1 MADNSI
7 IKIKCI
13 EVCQPIGKFYVG
25 KISWQNLLDISYSD
39 IRRIQK
45 EEMGTIDSYLGIQRE
60 LSPNRLKDIAKYV
73 SFSDATF
80 PSSIVLSI
88 KSIDKE
94 TDESNILGYD
104 NVTGE
109 LSLRKSDRIA
119 QIIDG
124 QHRVFGIQKFIEGNN
139 VFNETF
145 VFDLI
150 VTLFIDIDPDE
161 ESMIFSTINKAQTKV
176 NKSLVYDLFDLAKT
190 RSPQRTCHNVV
201 KLLDEKEGSPLFGMV
216 KRLGVADDVNRET
229 ITQATLVECI
239 IKYISKDGEEMKDR
253 DTLIRGKKL
262 ERISGKE
269 LERRFFRNWFIDEK
283 DAQIAKLLWDYFSA
297 IKNRWPKAW
306 EEKSIL
312 VKSTGIIAFMKF
324 LAPVVNHLGIERNI
338 TVEEFSSLLNSI
350 DIKDEDFNT
359 KQYIPGAKGQSELY
373 KDLIFH
379 SGLTILKFE
388 TGICKKNH
396 RYDTIFADLPESQ
409 KFYSKDERH
418 KCAGCAYDQ
427 GFNDAIKGM
436 KSEIRLDELDISQ
449 AGTVRHKD
457 PIVAYEMGF
466 KAGLKSINK

>member
-1 MADNSI
+1 MADKST
-7 IKIKCI
+7 IKIKCV

-45 EEMGTIDSYLGIQRE
+45 EELGSIDSYLGIQRE

-80 PSSIVLSI
+80 PSSIVLSV
-88 KSIDKE
+88 KSIDKDS
-94 TDESNILGYD
+94 DESNILGYD
-104 NVTGE
+104 NLTGE
-109 LSLRKSDRIA
+109 LILRNSDNIA

-190 RSPQRTCHNVV
+190 RSPQRTCHNIV
-201 KLLDEKEGSPLFGMV
+201 KLLDEKEGSPLFGMI
-216 KRLGVADDVNRET
+216 KRLGVAEDVNRET

-239 IKYISKDGEEMKDR
+239 IKYISKDGEEMRDR
-253 DTLIRGKKL
+253 DTLIRGNKL
-262 ERISGKE
+262 EHISGKD

-283 DAQIAKLLWDYFSA
+283 DAQIAKLLWDYFLA
-297 IKNRWPKAW
+297 IKKRWPIAW
-306 EEKSIL
+306 DTKSIL
-312 VKSTGIIAFMKF
+312 VKSTGVIAFMKF
-324 LAPVVNHLGIERNI
+324 LSPVVNHLGIERNLS
-338 TVEEFSSLLNSI
+338 VEEFSNLLNSI

-359 KQYIPGAKGQSELY
+359 NRYIPGAKGQAELY
-373 KDLIFH
+373 KDLMNL
-379 SGLTILKFE
+379 SGLTTLKFE

-396 RYDTIFADLPESQ
+396 RFDTIFIDLPESQ

-427 GFNDAIKGM
+427 GFADAINGVKN
-436 KSEIRLDELDISQ
+436 EIRLDELDISQ

-457 PIVAYEMGF
+457 PIAAYEMGY

>member
-1 MADNSI
+1 MADNNTVTIS
-7 IKIKCI
+7 CI

-25 KISWQNLLDISYSD
+25 KITWQNLLDISYSD

-45 EEMGTIDSYLGIQRE
+45 EELGTIDSYLGIQRE
-60 LSPNRLKDIAKYV
+60 LSNNRLKEISKYV
-73 SFSDATF
+73 SYSDATF

-94 TDESNILGYD
+94 TDEPNILNYD
-104 NVTGE
+104 NSSGLLTLV
-109 LSLRKSDRIA
+109 KSDKIA

-124 QHRVFGIQKFIEGNN
+124 QHRVFGIQKFIENN
-139 VFNETF
+139 NAFNETF

-190 RSPQRTCHNVV
+190 RSPQRTSHNIV
-201 KLLDEKEGSPLFGMV
+201 KLLDEKDGSPLYGMI

-229 ITQATLVECI
+229 ITQATLVESI
-239 IKYISKDGEEMKDR
+239 LNYISKDGEEMKDR
-253 DTLIRGKKL
+253 DILMRGKEL
-262 ERISGKE
+262 ELISGKE
-269 LERRFFRNWFIDEK
+269 LERRFFRNWFIEEK
-283 DAQIAKLLWDYFSA
+283 DAQIAKLLWDYFLA
-297 IKNRWPKAW
+297 IKKRWPNAW
-306 EEKSIL
+306 ENKSIL

-324 LAPVVNHLGIERNI
+324 LSPIVNFLGVEKNINFDEFKKILDSIEIN
-338 TVEEFSSLLNSI
+338 
-350 DIKDEDFNT
+350 DEDFNT
-359 KQYIPGAKGQSELY
+359 SKYIPGAKGQSELY
-373 KDLIFH
+373 KDLLNS
-379 SGLTILKFE
+379 SGLNSIKLT

-396 RYDTIFADLPESQ
+396 RFDSIFSQLPESQ

-427 GFNDAIKGM
+427 GYNDAIKGNVN
-436 KSEIRLDELDISQ
+436 EIRLDELDISQ

-457 PIVAYEMGF
+457 PIEAYKMGYNE
-466 KAGLKSINK
+466 GLKTKNK